1 MLLIRA
7 PGYPV
12 TKQVRVVLAILDDN
26 FLTVRSVKAQ
36 SPWRS
41 SVILISAGL
50 ASASYEKMCLLFNIG
65 ALQSQIAA
73 SQNLTSDDGLKT
85 AAKYFQVN
93 IFVL

>member
-1 MLLIRA
+1 VLNFQPYIRVYHLFIIA
-7 PGYPV
+7 
-12 TKQVRVVLAILDDN
+12 
-26 FLTVRSVKAQ
+26 
-36 SPWRS
+36 
-41 SVILISAGL
+41 L

-93 IFVL
+93 KHYSSKVILYIPSMHT